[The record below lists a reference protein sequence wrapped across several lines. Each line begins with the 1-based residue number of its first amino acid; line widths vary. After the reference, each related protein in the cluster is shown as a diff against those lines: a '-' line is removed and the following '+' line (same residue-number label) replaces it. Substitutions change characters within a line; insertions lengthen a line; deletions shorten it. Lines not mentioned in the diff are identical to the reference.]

1 MCTFEA
7 VTPAACSR
15 LTLRLYPKQYEA
27 DPHGNSKPYRVG
39 SEQWQFEVAGEEP
52 GAESIAGRR
61 DAHAGDPYVLFL
73 LDAPPG
79 AWSDPQARTHQFQIQ
94 RRRRDQGGAPVA
106 CVKLELTP
114 TIELGALDT
123 FRLAEVA
130 EVRPGRPRRRAAW
143 A

>member
-1 MCTFEA
+1 MCAFEA

-15 LTLRLYPKQYEA
+15 LTLRLYSKQYKA
-27 DPHGNSKPYRVG
+27 DPYAGLPWKVG
-39 SEQWQFEVAGEEP
+39 SEKWQFEVAGEEL
-52 GAESIAGRR
+52 GAESVAGRR
-61 DAHAGDPYVLFL
+61 DAHASDPYVLFL

-79 AWSDPQARTHQFQIQ
+79 AWSDPQTRTHQFQIQ
-94 RRRRDQGGAPVA
+94 RRRRDQGVAPVA

-130 EVRPGRPRRRAAW
+130 EVWPGHLRRRAAW